1 MKILNKMMDKKG
13 QGSLEYLLI
22 LAAILAIAVVVV
34 VVARSMMAPAKRA
47 GKAAQDKYVC
57 GNSGIELVNY
67 NEQISSGDTI
77 PGDVWSG
84 EITYKG
90 NSIVCDSRSTVSPP
104 DATCTIGEA
113 GNKVDLNV
121 TITYE
126 KVCGIAAAE

>member
-67 NEQISSGDTI
+67 NEQISSGDSI

-84 EITYKG
+84 DITYKG
-90 NSIVCDSRSTVSPP
+90 ESFICSNANVPVTSP

-113 GNKVDLNV
+113 GKKVDLNV
-121 TITYE
+121 TSKE
-126 KVCGIAAAE
+126 CGVA